1 MSGGEYVSLGF
12 FERDDLASVGD
23 ALGLRQIHMGMEIS
37 ARNRCY
43 RKSVSLESFFTDP
56 THCD

>member
-23 ALGLRQIHMGMEIS
+23 AL
-37 ARNRCY
+37 
-43 RKSVSLESFFTDP
+43 FFFFSRGDS
-56 THCD
+56 DGDGDFS